1 MKDKWLD
8 FYKDTWKGYKVSY
21 DEHLK
26 DASKE
31 LFNLFDNAELLYE
44 SFPSSKFNKE
54 SYRKAFVHNN
64 YWKEMEV
71 PSSIYSFF
79 KENFIDYLDID
90 DKCMQLKVEEFKHID
105 NTSINQH
112 LSHSRVQGIIPS
124 TAKHTVSNP
133 EYQFRTAWW
142 HTDMSLPLNNMVM
155 MIYVEDVEEGN
166 GEFVVADPII
176 ELHDYTD
183 RYSGARFATTKELR
197 DKEAYIKAGDISSNH
212 LTGPAGTVL
221 GFNSHILHRAN
232 IPHKHRRRCIHL
244 NIESDLQQHR
254 SKPYDY
260 HFHKDELPKN
270 EKQQELQTL
279 I

>member
-8 FYKDTWKGYKVSY
+8 FYQDTWKGYKVSY

-31 LFNLFDNAELLYE
+31 LFSLFQDAGLLNDN
-44 SFPSSKFNKE
+44 FPASKFNKQ
-54 SYRKAFVHNN
+54 SYRSAYVHNT
-64 YWKEMEV
+64 YWKDMKV
-71 PSSIYSFF
+71 PTPIYLFF
-79 KENFIDYLDID
+79 KKNFIDYLDIE
-90 DKCMQLKVEEFKHID
+90 DKCMQLKVEELRHID
-105 NTSINQH
+105 ETSIDQH
-112 LSHSRVQGIIPS
+112 LTRSRVQGIIPTKAENS
-124 TAKHTVSNP
+124 TKPDYSFN
-133 EYQFRTAWW
+133 TALW

-166 GEFVVADPII
+166 GEFVIADPII
-176 ELHDYTD
+176 ELFDYKD
-183 RYSGARFATTKELR
+183 RYSDNRFAATSGLIKDES
-197 DKEAYIKAGDISSNH
+197 YIKADEIESNH

-244 NIESDLQQHR
+244 NIESDLIQHK

-260 HFHKDELPKN
+260 TFHKEEIDQHR
-270 EKQQELQTL
+270 KQIET
-279 I
+279 II